1 MKLLLILLLIPFTL
15 LAAPWKLNDD
25 HSELFFSIE
34 YLNVSEVTGRF
45 KKISGLA
52 QIDEQG
58 KPTSIEMK
66 IDVNSVDTGNSM
78 RDGHLKGTEFFE
90 GKIYPNLLFTS
101 TRIEKIGDKK
111 FKAIGDLVIKK
122 EKKPITVF
130 FSLTDEVLDTWG
142 YKSRFVKF
150 NSNLRRSDFKLNWNK
165 TLLNEKYLVGD
176 EVKFWG
182 SFQLQPTTGVTPTNK
197 HMIPDTQY
205 IREREK
211 INRGEITEKASYISD
226 PLKNEQPRPQI
237 ENEVMAPREEKKE
250 EVSSF
255 RDSTTWWIALF
266 TLGFLGFV
274 AVIIVGYYSKNIF
287 AEYFPRKYE
296 ENGIIGYATD
306 FIVIIFVLI
315 YSVAFWIVGWGG
327 N

>member
-1 MKLLLILLLIPFTL
+1 MKLFIILFLVPFSL
-15 LAAPWKLNDD
+15 LAASWNLNDD

-45 KKISGLA
+45 KKVSGKA
-52 QIDEQG
+52 HMDEQG
-58 KPTSIEMK
+58 KPSSIQMK

-78 RDGHLKGTEFFE
+78 RDGHLRGNEFFQ
-90 GKIYPNLLFTS
+90 GKSYPNLLFTS

-122 EKKPITVF
+122 EKKPIAVF
-130 FSLTDEVLDTWG
+130 FSLTDEVVDTWG

-150 NSNLRRSDFKLNWNK
+150 NSTLRRSDFKLNWNK
-165 TLLNEKYLVGD
+165 TLFNEKYLVGD

-182 SFQLQPTTGVTPTNK
+182 SFQLQPTSGITPTNK

-211 INRGEITEKASYISD
+211 INRGEIAEKASHISV
-226 PLKNEQPRPQI
+226 LIKNEQPRPQI
-237 ENEVMAPREEKKE
+237 EKKVQAPREEEKE
-250 EVSSF
+250 VWASF
-255 RDSTTWWIALF
+255 RESTTWWIALF
-266 TLGFLGFV
+266 TLGFLGFI

-287 AEYFPRKYE
+287 ADYFPRKYE
-296 ENGIIGYATD
+296 ENGVIGYATD
-306 FIVIIFVLI
+306 FIVIIFVVI